1 MIRLAGKKDTYIF
14 PDGKVWDYRE
24 NEVRDRDGKIYIEA
38 VFMDVTKQYHE
49 KINLTK
55 QTEKLKEIS
64 RELRYLSDNVLIL
77 TREREVL
84 AAKTKLH
91 DQMGA
96 GLTAIRQNLL
106 QGSEDYSDAVRLL
119 CQAVNAIWND
129 NQQSF
134 GEGEFEQFLQ
144 DAKTLG
150 VKIECLGSLPKNED
164 YANIYILAMRE
175 CLTNGVCHA
184 GATELFITMQENN
197 DFYRIRITNN
207 GAAPEKEV
215 VPKGGLYNL
224 SRHIFDHGGEMQIQ
238 SIPYFALTITF
249 QKKESKNEKVLI
261 VEDQRMPR
269 ENMERI
275 LLDSGKYA
283 LSASVNGADV
293 ALAVCR
299 REQIDLILMDVC
311 TAGNKDGIEA
321 ATEIKAEFPGIKII
335 IVTSMVEVGYLKRA
349 KEAKV
354 DSFWYKDISPE
365 NLIDVIERTMAGESI
380 FPDKTPSVKL
390 GLADSSELT
399 AKEIEVL
406 RFVCEG
412 LEYSEIAERM
422 HISQRTVKFHISNI
436 LSKTG
441 YANKTRLAIAVTNK
455 NFIIPSS
462 PEKYM

>member
-1 MIRLAGKKDTYIF
+1 MK
-14 PDGKVWDYRE
+14 
-24 NEVRDRDGKIYIEA
+24 
-38 VFMDVTKQYHE
+38 
-49 KINLTK
+49 
-55 QTEKLKEIS
+55 
-64 RELRYLSDNVLIL
+64 
-77 TREREVL
+77 
-84 AAKTKLH
+84 
-91 DQMGA
+91 
-96 GLTAIRQNLL
+96 
-106 QGSEDYSDAVRLL
+106 
-119 CQAVNAIWND
+119 
-129 NQQSF
+129 
-134 GEGEFEQFLQ
+134 
-144 DAKTLG
+144 
-150 VKIECLGSLPKNED
+150 
-164 YANIYILAMRE
+164 
-175 CLTNGVCHA
+175 
-184 GATELFITMQENN
+184 
-197 DFYRIRITNN
+197 
-207 GAAPEKEV
+207 
-215 VPKGGLYNL
+215 
-224 SRHIFDHGGEMQIQ
+224 
-238 SIPYFALTITF
+238 
-249 QKKESKNEKVLI
+249 KVLI

-321 ATEIKAEFPGIKII
+321 ATEIKAEFPDIKII

-406 RFVCEG
+406 RFG

>member
-1 MIRLAGKKDTYIF
+1 MK
-14 PDGKVWDYRE
+14 
-24 NEVRDRDGKIYIEA
+24 
-38 VFMDVTKQYHE
+38 
-49 KINLTK
+49 
-55 QTEKLKEIS
+55 
-64 RELRYLSDNVLIL
+64 
-77 TREREVL
+77 
-84 AAKTKLH
+84 
-91 DQMGA
+91 
-96 GLTAIRQNLL
+96 
-106 QGSEDYSDAVRLL
+106 
-119 CQAVNAIWND
+119 
-129 NQQSF
+129 
-134 GEGEFEQFLQ
+134 
-144 DAKTLG
+144 
-150 VKIECLGSLPKNED
+150 
-164 YANIYILAMRE
+164 
-175 CLTNGVCHA
+175 
-184 GATELFITMQENN
+184 
-197 DFYRIRITNN
+197 
-207 GAAPEKEV
+207 
-215 VPKGGLYNL
+215 
-224 SRHIFDHGGEMQIQ
+224 
-238 SIPYFALTITF
+238 
-249 QKKESKNEKVLI
+249 KVLI

-299 REQIDLILMDVC
+299 REQIDLILMDVR

-321 ATEIKAEFPGIKII
+321 ATEIKAEFPDIKII

-365 NLIDVIERTMAGESI
+365 NLIDVI
-380 FPDKTPSVKL
+380 VKL

>member
-1 MIRLAGKKDTYIF
+1 MK
-14 PDGKVWDYRE
+14 
-24 NEVRDRDGKIYIEA
+24 
-38 VFMDVTKQYHE
+38 
-49 KINLTK
+49 
-55 QTEKLKEIS
+55 
-64 RELRYLSDNVLIL
+64 
-77 TREREVL
+77 
-84 AAKTKLH
+84 
-91 DQMGA
+91 
-96 GLTAIRQNLL
+96 
-106 QGSEDYSDAVRLL
+106 
-119 CQAVNAIWND
+119 
-129 NQQSF
+129 
-134 GEGEFEQFLQ
+134 
-144 DAKTLG
+144 
-150 VKIECLGSLPKNED
+150 
-164 YANIYILAMRE
+164 
-175 CLTNGVCHA
+175 
-184 GATELFITMQENN
+184 
-197 DFYRIRITNN
+197 
-207 GAAPEKEV
+207 
-215 VPKGGLYNL
+215 
-224 SRHIFDHGGEMQIQ
+224 
-238 SIPYFALTITF
+238 
-249 QKKESKNEKVLI
+249 KVLI

-299 REQIDLILMDVC
+299 REQIDLDVC